1 MELGSTPRL
10 VDLETLLRR
19 HPAGLTSS
27 EIATFLNVD
36 VSTIRRD
43 LAHLSS
49 GGVTIHKRGR
59 RYHISFLDT
68 SHALRLTTNE
78 VFALY
83 FACRLFS
90 RQQSD
95 RNPHIATT
103 LQKLAGEIREQ
114 APRLSSY
121 IENPAL
127 QQLSVSL
134 NKTYRIVL
142 ETMTQAWSEGRV
154 VNLRYQDRDGSLTS
168 RRFHPFCIEPYGAM
182 SSCYAIGFD
191 ELRETIRTFKL
202 ERIVTADITDDRFDI
217 PTGFSP
223 HRLFSEA
230 WGVVWRDTP
239 PQKVELRF
247 FGDAAQS
254 IKEAYWHPS
263 QQITTEQNGTCHV
276 AFHVSEP
283 REMIAWV
290 LQWGASVEVLSPPEL
305 RSALIAETV
314 EIAERY
320 LGEQNNL
327 FPRSMKN
334 SLLGGKKEDGMAE
347 YLNYYLRAIRDH
359 THGIKLISGP
369 TGLGKSSIIPKVV
382 RSTTEHKCIYIADR
396 KQLLD
401 EMAARFNASECV
413 VLRRDLEVVQHV
425 LTTQRVAFENLL
437 SDSRFVTALKQARQK
452 HHLKNLEVVAIRRA
466 CQQLMEITANNRI
479 LPRWM
484 AEQADAQARIVLL
497 AVRWVLKITR
507 DAKGQGKVYTWLTS
521 HPIVEALFPAIPFCR
536 RPEVRIMLVT
546 LQKAYYGFFDG
557 VKTRSFLNLF
567 EDEHPIIFLDEFDFL
582 ENDLVRLICRTPQI
596 TDPFDFVAHFYR
608 PMARHKLPKADFPL
622 HLDTRSRI
630 QYIVDMI
637 EGEEGIQKKGRLN
650 YPEINHFTLDKSSAQ
665 KNWQHTTPAVFRT
678 QHVISTN
685 TLYMNQTTRSFQL
698 EKHAHPD
705 WVSAT
710 WFFNIIG
717 KATTHILTLF
727 KDLELHEE
735 VLYWEMMRQC
745 FRNTSFFEEITTI
758 AHLPRHQQPQR
769 TLRGHLLSSGFNV
782 FDIDDLHQR
791 TDNEEVEV
799 RFYQMLQTPEN
810 LLCSLAQHSLVFG
823 LSATAELHRCI
834 HHFDLDWIHNEGLR
848 LPTTDEDRADIQRMK
863 AEKAEK
869 RVSKMS
875 AKQIDS
881 LDVSDP
887 FQERLSHFLK
897 AVARNDEFSDD
908 TNGHRSQRLHRFFA
922 ALLWILT
929 HGGKQPRQLLFFNSF
944 QQIKLL
950 FTVFASHAKEADI
963 YSAETLPDTPWFNA
977 FTIVL
982 NNQRATIVF
991 FNAELSTQVRLN
1003 KEAER
1008 AFTRLFWTPDPVIV
1022 VTQYLSAGNGVNLH
1036 YTNEEDGIPQD
1047 FTHIGLL
1054 EAPYYFF
1061 STPDPFEM
1069 DLHDVF
1075 AGRKENIWYQAKLFY
1090 AKLTSQARFLQVL
1103 STINR
1108 PEKWNGDYAQGS
1120 TARDCLYNKL
1130 AIFIQALGRVERV
1143 WHETPAQV
1151 ALFSPDVFQAFQA
1164 FVGEEHESVR
1174 EGLAPYLSTN
1184 IQSILDDIATQTS
1197 QFEREARR
1205 RRDTRLRASN
1215 HRSQE
1220 AIQELVR
1227 RLETVRS
1234 QGKDLEARHDWE
1246 ALRQAVL
1253 RHDFHAEIVHR
1264 YHCVTSSPYFSRG
1277 TVNITQ
1283 ECDLL
1288 PLDLHISGSRVV
1300 NFNLM
1305 YKTIAENPVICEY
1318 FLEHGY
1324 DLQFDHSASS
1334 FFTPYCLQAILAG
1347 AIGEEA
1353 ITALLAQEAL
1363 FVEPLPDALFECA
1376 DLQVKDTFWFIDCKN
1391 YSDHTLER
1399 FPLPLDDPLWH
1410 PSLNVPHF
1418 VQHAKAKLERIR
1430 REAGLES
1437 KLIYINLVSGQERLL
1452 RYYNH
1457 DFQEVLSFEDAV
1469 IIVVQGA
1476 LDGLTPSCYQA
1487 AFITFLADI
1496 KKALSAPQQKEKEQ

>member
-1 MELGSTPRL
+1 MELGSGPRL
-10 VDLETLLRR
+10 VELETLLRR
-19 HPAGLTSS
+19 HSAGLTSS
-27 EIATFLNVD
+27 ELATFLNVD

-49 GGVTIHKRGR
+49 TGVIIQKRRR
-59 RYHISFLDT
+59 RYHIGFHGA

-83 FACRLFS
+83 FACRLLS
-90 RQQSD
+90 RRQRD
-95 RNPHIATT
+95 RNLHVATA

-114 APRLSSY
+114 APRLASY
-121 IENPAL
+121 IEDTAL
-127 QQLSVSL
+127 QQLSGFL
-134 NKTYRIVL
+134 NEAYRTVL

-154 VNLRYQDRDGSLTS
+154 VNLCYQDRDGTLTS
-168 RRFHPFCIEPYGAM
+168 RRFHPFCIEPYGATN
-182 SSCYAIGFD
+182 SCYTIGFD
-191 ELRETIRTFKL
+191 ELRETIRTLKL
-202 ERIVTADITDDRFDI
+202 ERIVTADLTDDHFDI
-217 PTGFSP
+217 PIEFGP

-230 WGVVWRDTP
+230 WGVVWRETP

-247 FGDAAQS
+247 FGEAAQS
-254 IKEAYWHPS
+254 IREAYWHPS
-263 QQITTEQNGTCHV
+263 QQITPEQDGTCHV
-276 AFHVSEP
+276 TFHVSEP
-283 REMIAWV
+283 REMMAWV

-305 RSALIAETV
+305 RSIVIAETV
-314 EIAERY
+314 ETAERY
-320 LGEQNNL
+320 LGEQSDL
-327 FPRSMKN
+327 SARLTRKSP
-334 SLLGGKKEDGMAE
+334 LGEKKEDGMTG
-347 YLNYYLRAIRDH
+347 YLNYYLRTIRDY
-359 THGIKLISGP
+359 THGIKLVSGP
-369 TGLGKSSIIPKVV
+369 TGLGKSSGIPDVV
-382 RSTTEHKCIYIADR
+382 WNTPERKFIYIANR

-401 EMAARFNASECV
+401 EMATRFQPSECV
-413 VLRRDLEVVQHV
+413 VLRRDLEVVQQI
-425 LTTQRVAFENLL
+425 LMTQRTAFENLL

-452 HHLKNLEVVAIRRA
+452 YHLKSLEVVAIRRA
-466 CQQLMEITANNRI
+466 CQQLLEMTANNRI

-484 AEQADAQARIVLL
+484 SEQADAQARTVLL
-497 AVRWVLKITR
+497 AVRWALKMTR
-507 DAKGQGKVYTWLTS
+507 DAKGQGKVYTWLAN
-521 HPIVEALFPAIPFCR
+521 HPIVEALFPALPFCR
-536 RPEVRIMLVT
+536 RPEVRIMLLT

-557 VKTRSFLNLF
+557 IKTRSFLNLF
-567 EDEHPIIFLDEFDFL
+567 EEDPPIIFLDEFDFL
-582 ENDLVRLICRTPQI
+582 ENDLVRIICRTPQI

-608 PMARHKLPKADFPL
+608 PMARHKLPKEDFPL
-622 HLDTRSRI
+622 HLDTRARI
-630 QYIVDMI
+630 EYIVNMI
-637 EGEEGIQKKGRLN
+637 EGEDGVQRKGGLK
-650 YPEINHFTLDKSSAQ
+650 YPEINHFTLDKSSVR
-665 KNWQHTTPAVFRT
+665 KDWQQTTPAVFRT

-685 TLYMNQTTRSFQL
+685 PLYVNQTARSFQL
-698 EKHAHPD
+698 ENHAHPD

-717 KATTHILTLF
+717 KATTQILSLF
-727 KDLELHEE
+727 KDLERSEE

-745 FRNTSFFEEITTI
+745 FRNTDFFEEILAI
-758 AHLPRHQQPQR
+758 AHLPHYQQPQR

-810 LLCSLAQHSLVFG
+810 VLCSLAQHSLVFG
-823 LSATAELHRCI
+823 LSATAELERCI
-834 HHFDLDWIHNEGLR
+834 HHFDLDWLRKEGLSHD
-848 LPTTDEDRADIQRMK
+848 TTDDDRADIQRMK

-869 RVSKMS
+869 RVSKMRVS
-875 AKQIDS
+875 QIDS
-881 LDVSDP
+881 LDMSDP
-887 FQERLSHFLK
+887 FQERLARFLE

-908 TNGHRSQRLHRFFA
+908 ANSHRSQRLHRFFTS
-922 ALLWILT
+922 LLWIGT
-929 HGGKQPRQLLFFNSF
+929 HGGNRPRQLLFFNSF

-950 FTVFASHAKEADI
+950 FTVFASHAKEAGI
-963 YSAETLPDTPWFNA
+963 YEAEPLPDTPWFHT

-1022 VTQYLSAGNGVNLH
+1022 VTQYLSAGNGVNLY
-1036 YTNEEDGIPQD
+1036 YTNEEDGADQD

-1061 STPDPFEM
+1061 TKPDPFEM
-1069 DLHDVF
+1069 DLHDVL

-1090 AKLTSQARFLQVL
+1090 AKLISHARFQQVL

-1108 PEKWNGDYAQGS
+1108 PGKWNGEYAQGS

-1151 ALFSPDVFQAFQA
+1151 ALLSPDVFQVFQA
-1164 FVGEEHESVR
+1164 FVGEEHETVR
-1174 EGLAPYLSTN
+1174 EKLFPYLSTN
-1184 IQSILDDIATQTS
+1184 MQAVLEDVALRTS
-1197 QFEREARR
+1197 QLEREARR
-1205 RRDTRLRASN
+1205 RRDTRLQASN

-1234 QGKDLEARHDWE
+1234 QRTDLEARYDWE

-1253 RHDFHAEIVHR
+1253 HHDFHAEIVQR
-1264 YHCVTSSPYFSRG
+1264 YHCVASSPYFSRG
-1277 TVNITQ
+1277 KVNITP
-1283 ECDLL
+1283 ELDLL
-1288 PLDLHISGSRVV
+1288 PLNLHIPGSRIIS
-1300 NFNLM
+1300 FNAM
-1305 YKTIAENPVICEY
+1305 YKIISENPVICEY

-1324 DLQFDHSASS
+1324 ELQFEHAASS
-1334 FFTPYCLQAILAG
+1334 FFFTPYCLQAILAG

-1353 ITALLAQEAL
+1353 ITALLAEEGI

-1376 DLQVKDTFWFIDCKN
+1376 DLRVRETCWFIDCKN

-1399 FPLPLDDPLWH
+1399 FSLPLDDPFWH
-1410 PSLNVPHF
+1410 PSLNTPHF
-1418 VQHAKAKLERIR
+1418 VQRAKAKLEHIR
-1430 REAGLES
+1430 REVTPES

-1452 RYYNH
+1452 RYYSPE
-1457 DFQEVLSFEDAV
+1457 FQEVFHFEKAA

-1476 LDGLTPSCYQA
+1476 LDGSASNCYHA
-1487 AFITFLADI
+1487 AFNTFLADI
-1496 KKALSAPQQKEKEQ
+1496 KKALRQQKEKQE